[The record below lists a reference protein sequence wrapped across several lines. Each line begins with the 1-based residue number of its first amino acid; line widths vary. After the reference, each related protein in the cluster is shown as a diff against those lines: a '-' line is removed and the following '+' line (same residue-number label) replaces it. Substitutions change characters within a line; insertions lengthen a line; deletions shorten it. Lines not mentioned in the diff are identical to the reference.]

1 MKSNKKITLNGVE
14 VRTRQTDYGEFLCL
28 TDLAKVAGD
37 HTGEILSNWLRLIGT
52 IEFLKEFEVKFNE
65 NFDLEQYKIIRG
77 NAGTVR
83 FRLSAKQWISKAKA
97 IGIISEQGRFGGTY
111 AHNAIALE
119 FCSVISPAFKLGV
132 FVDYLMLKEQA
143 AQNLFNT
150 YEFFLEKIEDNT
162 LEANQLAKTIREI
175 TESSK
180 KKK

>member
-1 MKSNKKITLNGVE
+1 MKSNQKINLNGVE
-14 VRTRQTDYGEFLCL
+14 VRTRETEHGEFLCL

-52 IEFLKEFEVKFNE
+52 IEFLKEFEVKFND
-65 NFDLEQYKIIRG
+65 NFDLEEYKIIRA

-83 FRLSAKQWISKAKA
+83 FRLSAKQWITKAKA

-132 FVDYLMLKEQA
+132 YVDYLTLKEKA
-143 AQNLFNT
+143 AQNLLNT

-162 LEANQLAKTIREI
+162 LEANQLTRTIREI
-175 TESSK
+175 SKNAK